1 MSCRDPLPLS
11 VRGTHST
18 KITYGYWYP
27 GARSLKSPGLGGQ
40 LQLGRSCF
48 ARVILDETIVKS
60 MSDIESSSD
69 FRQIHSPVFDI
80 FDEAFWPFFAHNL
93 ESQAFSPNFKR
104 RICVF
109 ITNTFVFQTLYP
121 LPSWQISNG
130 GESFS
135 PWFRRL
141 FFGFPA
147 PAGSTSPAGN
157 RFRGAPAAS
166 RAAQNAEV
174 RKGAGL
180 FLRIFAKSEK
190 RVDSIPA
197 THFRIRATR
206 NPRT

>member
-1 MSCRDPLPLS
+1 MVLE
-11 VRGTHST
+11 
-18 KITYGYWYP
+18 KIEQANDIKKLNP
-27 GARSLKSPGLGGQ
+27 QELEILARCP
-40 LQLGRSCF
+40 
-48 ARVILDETIVKS
+48 
-60 MSDIESSSD
+60 
-69 FRQIHSPVFDI
+69 PVFDI
-80 FDEAFWPFFAHNL
+80 FDEAFWRLFAHNL
-93 ESQAFSPNFKR
+93 ERQAFSPNFR
-104 RICVF
+104 RRVCVF

-135 PWFRRL
+135 PWFRGL

-157 RFRGAPAAS
+157 RFRSAPAAS

-190 RVDSIPA
+190 QVDSIPA